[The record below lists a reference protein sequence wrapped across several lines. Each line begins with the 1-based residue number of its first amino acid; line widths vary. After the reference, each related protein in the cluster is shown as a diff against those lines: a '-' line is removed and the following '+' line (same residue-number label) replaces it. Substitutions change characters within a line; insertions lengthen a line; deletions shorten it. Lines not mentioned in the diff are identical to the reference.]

1 MCFKQIAES
10 VANLVGAGPSGGP
23 LGGFKPAGRIIS
35 DVAAVAAAPATGG
48 LSLALPLGRGAY
60 DLSQGNTVGGI
71 LDLIGAGVGGFN
83 TFGGLGE
90 AATAGTGAAD
100 TAASGSEGGAS
111 LADFSGAAGST
122 AGGAAGAAA
131 PAAAGGVGS
140 TVSSGWQGL
149 LNYLGLGSG
158 GTTTGAAAGAPTDL
172 LAGTP
177 GATAAAPNIGDFT
190 ALSPNSVSELTSA
203 NPAGTAAI
211 NAVTGGPGAA
221 TSGGGIL
228 DTIMGFQKAHPILSL
243 GGGLVGSQL
252 LSPLLQKITGSGLTS
267 QEKAMLANVQPG
279 ISAANQLVGSEA
291 SGVLPPGAEAS
302 VDQALQGDIANIKS
316 RYASMGLSGSS
327 AEQQDIAN
335 ATQTAAGQKFGLS
348 QQATQT
354 GLNALGLTSNV
365 YGTLVSDQLTR
376 QQQLQNAFAGF
387 FNALGVGT
395 ALKSAA

>member
-1 MCFKQIAES
+1 M
-10 VANLVGAGPSGGP
+10 
-23 LGGFKPAGRIIS
+23 
-35 DVAAVAAAPATGG
+35 
-48 LSLALPLGRGAY
+48 
-60 DLSQGNTVGGI
+60 
-71 LDLIGAGVGGFN
+71 
-83 TFGGLGE
+83 
-90 AATAGTGAAD
+90 
-100 TAASGSEGGAS
+100 
-111 LADFSGAAGST
+111 
-122 AGGAAGAAA
+122 
-131 PAAAGGVGS
+131 
-140 TVSSGWQGL
+140 
-149 LNYLGLGSG
+149 
-158 GTTTGAAAGAPTDL
+158 
-172 LAGTP
+172 
-177 GATAAAPNIGDFT
+177 
-190 ALSPNSVSELTSA
+190 
-203 NPAGTAAI
+203 
-211 NAVTGGPGAA
+211 
-221 TSGGGIL
+221 
-228 DTIMGFQKAHPILSL
+228 
-243 GGGLVGSQL
+243 GSQL